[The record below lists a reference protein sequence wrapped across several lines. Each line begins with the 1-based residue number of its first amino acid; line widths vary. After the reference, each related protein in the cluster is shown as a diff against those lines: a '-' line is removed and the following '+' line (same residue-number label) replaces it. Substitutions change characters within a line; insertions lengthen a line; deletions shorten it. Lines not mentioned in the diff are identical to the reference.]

1 MLKRGTEPTF
11 AYIKYLS
18 ADNIIAKQVK
28 RTDVDSH
35 SSLKAMCLHSE
46 HFYFK

>member
-1 MLKRGTEPTF
+1 MLKWGPEP
-11 AYIKYLS
+11 YIKYLS
-18 ADNIIAKQVK
+18 AVNLDAKQVK
-28 RTDVDSH
+28 RTDLDSP